1 MGVLCFPVFPKSP
14 ASTECRCDMAGNL
27 SRQNG
32 TGKEVSFSVLTMN
45 GGFVRGITKII
56 IKEKQNGT
64 TATA

>member
-1 MGVLCFPVFPKSP
+1 MGILCFPVFPKSP
-14 ASTECRCDMAGNL
+14 ARTECRCDTAGNL

-32 TGKEVSFSVLTMN
+32 TRKEVSFSVLTMN